1 MLLIIFVR
9 LNGGLIMNIQELRN
23 MFPALSRT
31 VYGKPLVYFD
41 NAATAQRPQSVI
53 EKWTQLTIGAN
64 ANIHRAVHK
73 LAVDATDEY
82 ESTRD
87 AVKEYINA
95 ASREE
100 IVFTSGTTGSI
111 NLVAFSFGETFVKED
126 DEIIVS
132 EAEHHSNIV
141 PWQMLCQRKGA
152 VLKVLH
158 VDDEGHL
165 SIDELKS
172 LLNYRTK
179 IVAVTQIS
187 NVLGIVN
194 PVKEIVSVCH
204 SVGCPVLID
213 GAQGIVHEGV
223 DVQDVDCDFYAFSG
237 HKLYAATGT
246 GVLYGKRKWLDQ
258 LVPYQGGGEM
268 IATVK
273 FSGTTYAPLPEK
285 FEAGTQNI
293 NSTPTLKQAIELA
306 KIMIDKELLDN
317 QKAISEYL
325 LDALTKD
332 SRIRLYGVPRGTE
345 QKIPLYS
352 FSVEGAHHE
361 DLALILDKMGVAVR
375 SGQMCAEPLMDRFG
389 VTGMLRA
396 SLAPYNTMEEAEYFI
411 KSLDKAIAML
421 V

>member
-1 MLLIIFVR
+1 MK
-9 LNGGLIMNIQELRN
+9 IQDLRK

-31 VYGKPLVYFD
+31 VYDKPLVYFD

-53 EKWTQLTIGAN
+53 DKWQCLTVDTN

-73 LAVDATDEY
+73 LASDATDEY

-87 AVKEYINA
+87 SVREFINA
-95 ASREE
+95 SSREE
-100 IVFTSGTTGSI
+100 IIFTSGTTGSI
-111 NLVAFSFGETFVKED
+111 NLVAFSFGETFVREG

-141 PWQMLCQRKGA
+141 PWQMLCQRKKA
-152 VLKVLH
+152 FLKVLH
-158 VDDEGHL
+158 VDDDGHL
-165 SIDELKS
+165 NMDELSS
-172 LLNYRTK
+172 LLNPRTR

-194 PVKEIVSVCH
+194 PIKEIVRICH
-204 SVGCPVLID
+204 SSGCPVLID
-213 GAQGIVHEGV
+213 GAQGIVHEGI

-246 GVLYGKRKWLDQ
+246 GVLYGKRDLLEKM
-258 LVPYQGGGEM
+258 VPYQGGGEM

-293 NSTPTLKQAIELA
+293 NSIPTLKPAIELV
-306 KIMIDKELLDN
+306 KLMNDEELLDN
-317 QKAISEYL
+317 QKNVAEYL
-325 LDALTKD
+325 FRSLT
-332 SRIRLYGVPRGTE
+332 SNPRIKLYGVPRGTE
-345 QKIPLYS
+345 PKIPLFS

-361 DLALILDKMGVAVR
+361 DMALILDKMGVAVR
-375 SGQMCAEPLMDRFG
+375 SGQMCAEPIMDRFG

-396 SLAPYNTMEEAEYFI
+396 SLVPYNTMEEAEYFI
-411 KSLDKAIAML
+411 KSLDKAISML